1 MLWNHNICNVRI
13 RQAMVGSLTNMTQQ
27 KLMTL
32 PNLANLPL
40 KSTTIAYKELT
51 HSWLNSWTSTSKVNM
66 PKHTERKILNFLEKF
81 EKNPSPSRCGPTKAK
96 K

>member
-51 HSWLNSWTSTSKVNM
+51 YSWLNSWTSTSK
-66 PKHTERKILNFLEKF
+66 
-81 EKNPSPSRCGPTKAK
+81 S
-96 K
+96 